1 MLAMRARAKTA
12 VPSGAKEHDEAMTNQ
27 SPRHLDAPEEDLR
40 DLVAR
45 LYRDIGISALAA
57 ALEAISKRNGKD
69 KSVDQALGQP
79 VRHGKDLAA

>member
-1 MLAMRARAKTA
+1 MGVQAETA
-12 VPSGAKEHDEAMTNQ
+12 VPDGAKEQDEAMTNPLV
-27 SPRHLDAPEEDLR
+27 SRHPDAPEEDLR

-57 ALEAISKRNGKD
+57 ALNAISKRDKD
-69 KSVDQALGQP
+69 KSAGHGFEPP